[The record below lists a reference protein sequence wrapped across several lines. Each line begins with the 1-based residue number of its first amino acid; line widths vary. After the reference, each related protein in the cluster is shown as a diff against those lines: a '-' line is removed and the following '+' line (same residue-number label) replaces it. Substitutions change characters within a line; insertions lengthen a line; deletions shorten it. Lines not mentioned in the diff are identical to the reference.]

1 MRRINRIGETFFH
14 LDEYLLRYLFGF
26 LGGRECLAMEL
37 CLNRRLNN
45 REYYACKIDYDDYD
59 KKHEKTIAIKKGD
72 MWWEEWDKRRE
83 ITLQLTSRRCVNQ
96 VWTTV
101 RWTYS
106 INAPHYQ
113 ARKIITF
120 MNMSTRGA
128 TRRVI
133 KLLRDGKLNLW
144 DEYYCREIN
153 LYTTLRRGVYK
164 K

>member
-1 MRRINRIGETFFH
+1 MRRIKRIGETFLH
-14 LDEYLLRYLFGF
+14 LDDYLLRFLFEF
-26 LGGRECLAMEL
+26 LEGRECLAMEL
-37 CLNRRLNN
+37 CLNRRLYNL
-45 REYYACKIDYDDYD
+45 EYYACKIDYDEYD
-59 KKHEKTIAIKKGD
+59 KKHEKTIVMKKGE
-72 MWWEEWDKRRE
+72 MWWSYWEKRKV
-83 ITLQLTSRRCVNQ
+83 IPLKLTSRRCDKQ

-101 RWTYS
+101 RYTYS
-106 INAPHYQ
+106 INAPDYQ
-113 ARKIITF
+113 ERKIITF

-144 DEYYCREIN
+144 DEYYCGEIN